1 MNLINKKI
9 DELIPYI
16 NNPRDNSNAVNA
28 VASSIKN
35 FGFKVPIVIDKN
47 NEIITGHTRLKAAKK
62 LGLKTVPVIIADDL
76 TPNQAKAFRLA
87 DNKVSEFAEWD
98 IELLNSELEE
108 LKSLNFNMDEFGFEF
123 IENNEIQSDNL
134 KEDNTDIEIPIDPK
148 SKIGDIYQL
157 GNHRLMCGDSTKK
170 EDIQKLMNGEKA
182 DMVFTDPPYGVSYS
196 DKNSFLN
203 SIDKGNSIQDEI
215 KNDNLSLYDIKT
227 FILEAFC
234 RIKDILNEV
243 SSYYITA
250 PQGGDLL
257 MMMESMKNAGIPFR
271 HCLIWVKNNHVLGR
285 TDYNYKH
292 EPILYGW
299 VNTHKFYGN
308 GNHKFSTWEINKPIK
323 NDLHPTMKPI
333 ELVANAILNS
343 SKENDAIADIF
354 GGSGSTLIACEQTK
368 RRCFMMEIEPKYI
381 DVIIKRWEDF
391 TGQKSIK
398 IN

>member
-170 EDIQKLMNGEKA
+170 EDIQKLMNGEKV

-391 TGQKSIK
+391 TGQKIHK
-398 IN
+398 N